1 MILLYRDPKGETIGS
16 TKTSS
21 VVGNNL
27 SQNQQSI
34 NSKSD
39 WEEKVAT
46 LEKTLRER
54 DAKIATL
61 MRNASSNEK
70 VISID

>member
-27 SQNQQSI
+27 SQNQQS
-34 NSKSD
+34 NSKSE

>member
-21 VVGNNL
+21 VVGNIL
-27 SQNQQSI
+27 SQNQQS
-34 NSKSD
+34 NSKSE
-39 WEEKVAT
+39 WEEKVAM